1 MAKYL
6 LELGYKV
13 FGAVRRSSRSAEI
26 LPRLKYLGIEK
37 EVELI
42 DFELSELTNITRVIK
57 STQPDEIYNLGG
69 QSFVGAS
76 WEQPL
81 TTTDIN
87 AVAVLRI
94 LETIREY
101 SAETR
106 FYQASTSEMFGAISP
121 PQSETTPFIREV
133 LTVFQNFLDIGLQK
147 TTESHMG

>member
-1 MAKYL
+1 M
-6 LELGYKV
+6 G
-13 FGAVRRSSRSAEI
+13 
-26 LPRLKYLGIEK
+26 
-37 EVELI
+37 
-42 DFELSELTNITRVIK
+42 TT
-57 STQPDEIYNLGG
+57 
-69 QSFVGAS
+69 
-76 WEQPL
+76 L

-133 LTVFQNFLDIGLQK
+133 LTVFQNF
-147 TTESHMG
+147 